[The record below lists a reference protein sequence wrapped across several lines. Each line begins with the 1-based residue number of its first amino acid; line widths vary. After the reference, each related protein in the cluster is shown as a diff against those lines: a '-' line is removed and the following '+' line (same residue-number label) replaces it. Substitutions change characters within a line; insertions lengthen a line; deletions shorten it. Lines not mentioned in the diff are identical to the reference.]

1 MSICH
6 QGLGSGHSFL
16 SGSGGTSRSLHLG
29 PKVYIKYSQG
39 LVGLPQFP
47 KRAGSCTSMLLFLK
61 EVQKYRSSL
70 PFRIPE
76 NSSNFGLRISSHI
89 LQSFQETRQTR
100 SRVIDILSN
109 YIMRAEFIEHI
120 QYYSLPL
127 QGGHYFLLDR
137 FIQEITADRARNNGT
152 PCMSTCYRHV
162 MS

>member
-29 PKVYIKYSQG
+29 PRVYIKYSQG

-47 KRAGSCTSMLLFLK
+47 KRAGSYTSMLLFLK
-61 EVQKYRSSL
+61 EVQKYRSSS
-70 PFRIPE
+70 F
-76 NSSNFGLRISSHI
+76 SNPRELLQLCLRISSHI

-137 FIQEITADRARNNGT
+137 IIQEITADGPGITGHRVCQRVIGT
-152 PCMSTCYRHV
+152 
-162 MS
+162 